1 MRGLAVANRWFQV
14 ERIDDDI
21 AMLVEPHV
29 HPMVRCN
36 IWYVRGREL
45 DLVIDTG
52 MGMSPLR
59 PELARI
65 TGDSGRPILA
75 VLTHA
80 HFDHVGSW
88 HEFSQRAVHPAE
100 PLGAVGALC
109 GPAPLLP
116 ASYDPDYVAT
126 LVASGCDLGQCLV
139 DAVPHADF
147 DVAGFALEHVGPTRF
162 LVEGD
167 VLDLGNRTFE
177 VMHLPGHSAGSIG
190 LWDSVTGVLFSGDA
204 ICEGAIFDTLPG
216 SNLDDYQRT
225 MHRLRDLPLC
235 VVHAG
240 HEASFG
246 RGRLVEMADAY
257 LRDAGQ

>member
-1 MRGLAVANRWFQV
+1 MADRWFDVQ
-14 ERIDDDI
+14 RIDEQI
-21 AMLVEPHV
+21 TLLTEPHV
-29 HPMVRCN
+29 NPMVRCN
-36 IWYVRGREL
+36 IWYVRGRHL

-59 PELARI
+59 AELARI
-65 TGDSGRPILA
+65 NGEPDHPVLA
-75 VLTHA
+75 VLTHS

-88 HEFSQRAVHPAE
+88 HEFPRRGAHPAE

-116 ASYDPDYVAT
+116 ASYDPDYVQT
-126 LVASGCDLGQCLV
+126 LIESGCDLGQCLV
-139 DAVPHADF
+139 DAVPCAGF
-147 DVAGFALEHVGPTRF
+147 DVAGFALHHVEPTQ
-162 LVEGD
+162 LLNDGD
-167 VLDLGNRTFE
+167 VLDLGDRAFE

-190 LWDSVTGVLFSGDA
+190 LWDSVNGVLFSGDA
-204 ICEGAIFDTLPG
+204 ICEGAVFDTLPG
-216 SNLDDYQRT
+216 SNVEDYHRT

-246 RGRLVEMADAY
+246 RGRLVELTDAY
-257 LRDAGQ
+257 LHPGAGR

>member
-1 MRGLAVANRWFQV
+1 LAVANRWFNV
-14 ERIDDDI
+14 ERVDDDI
-21 AMLVEPHV
+21 TMLVEPHV

-36 IWYVRGREL
+36 IWHVRGRSM
-45 DLVIDTG
+45 DLVVDTG

-59 PELARI
+59 PELARVV
-65 TGDSGRPILA
+65 GESDRPVLA

-88 HEFSQRAVHPAE
+88 HEFDERGAHPAE

-116 ASYDPDYVAT
+116 ASYDPDYVRI
-126 LVASGCDLGQCLV
+126 LIESGCDLGQCLV
-139 DAVPHADF
+139 DAVPYADF
-147 DVAGFALEHVGPTRF
+147 DVARFALHHVAPTRF

-167 VLDLGNRTFE
+167 VLDLGDRAFE
-177 VMHLPGHSAGSIG
+177 VLHLPGHSPGSIG
-190 LWDSVTGVLFSGDA
+190 LWDATSGVLFSGDA

-216 SNLDDYQRT
+216 SDVEAYERT
-225 MHRLRDLPLC
+225 MHRLRALPLR

-246 RGRLVEMADAY
+246 RGRLVEMADSY
-257 LRDAGQ
+257 LQRGERR